1 MLKHFP
7 LPCVIVDIETTGGNV
22 TYDRITEIGIIEITE
37 SGVTEWSTLI
47 NPRTKVPDT
56 IQRLTGITNAMLEL
70 APYFEQVAK
79 EIILKLQG
87 KLFIAHNVRFDYG
100 FIRNEFARLAYS
112 YKSKLMCTVKLSRF
126 LYSEFEGHSLEK
138 IILRHQIGVSDRHR
152 ALADAQATYKFMMI
166 AEEEHG
172 VERIKSA
179 IAHQYRKESLP
190 ASFNADLIA
199 ELPGSPGVY
208 YFWGEN
214 KELLYVGKS
223 INIRKRV
230 LSHFTADHKS
240 SREMKICQQ
249 TRNITFDKTAGE
261 LTALILE
268 SKKVK
273 ELNPIYNRRLRRVS
287 RFHSIHLEE
296 GENGILIPQIM
307 SLSEIPSERKK
318 LYGLFPSNK
327 KAKDSI
333 QAISDEHKLCYQ
345 VCGLEKTAKR
355 ACTSHQL
362 KKCEGYC
369 VGKQTAIIHNAKLLQ
384 GLSTLALKTWPYQG
398 PVALIEKCKH
408 YDVEQHLLIDNW
420 CILGIAESVED
431 YSEILTKIPAP
442 EIDKD
447 IYKYLVKAI
456 YSKGLLVKVKP
467 L

>member
-37 SGVTEWSTLI
+37 NGVSEWSTLI
-47 NPRTKVPDT
+47 NPRTKIPET
-56 IQRLTGITNAMLEL
+56 IQRLTGITNAMVES

-79 EIILKLQG
+79 QIILKLQG

-126 LYSEFEGHSLEK
+126 LYGEYDGHSLEK
-138 IILRHQIGVSDRHR
+138 IILRHQIYVSDRHR
-152 ALADAQATYKFMMI
+152 ALADAQAIYKFMMI
-166 AEEEHG
+166 AEGEHG
-172 VERIKSA
+172 AEKIKSA

-190 ASFNADLIA
+190 AGFDPGLIA
-199 ELPGSPGVY
+199 ELPSTPGVY

-214 KELLYVGKS
+214 NALLYIGKS

-287 RFHSIHLEE
+287 RFHSIYLEE
-296 GENGILIPQIM
+296 GENGILIPQII
-307 SLSEIPSERKK
+307 SLSEMPVGRKK

-345 VCGLEKTAKR
+345 VCGLERFAKR

-369 VGKQTAIIHNAKLLQ
+369 LGKQTAIIHNLKLLQ

-398 PVALIEKCKH
+398 PIALIEKCKH
-408 YDVEQHLLIDNW
+408 NGTEQHLLIDNW
-420 CILGIAESVED
+420 CIMGIAESVED
-431 YSEILTKIPAP
+431 YSEILGKTPSP
-442 EIDKD
+442 EIDRD
-447 IYKYLVKAI
+447 IYKYLVNTI
-456 YSKGLLVKVKP
+456 YSKSLSVKVKP